1 MSESLR
7 INPIKRVKAVFSQEV
22 SETVI
27 LKKKRNSVKRILRVL
42 LRDPADDFHYIMRL
56 AQGTLA
62 IRKGSF
68 HVVSIQP
75 FQHVLQQMRMLA
87 DLQHPNIASI
97 YDVYSHGEEQFLIM
111 EHLSVHLSH
120 LEVQEH
126 ELEEREIATIISE
139 VSVICYCYCPGLR

>member
-1 MSESLR
+1 M
-7 INPIKRVKAVFSQEV
+7 FSQEV

-56 AQGTLA
+56 GQGTLA

-75 FQHVLQQMRMLA
+75 FQPADALQQMRMLA

-111 EHLSVHLSH
+111 EHLSVRLSH

-126 ELEEREIATIISE
+126 ELEEWEIATIISE